1 MTADPGSGWRGLV
14 RRTPL
19 WILVLVIATAFA
31 ALKLGMRLLRGKE
44 VGADDVAAYGVF
56 GVAIG
61 IFTVWM
67 AVRAARK
74 DRAAPP
80 GSPTAT
86 NLNKAIST
94 GQLPEHASA
103 ERWEPELI
111 TLLIQERRVAWIGAV
126 FFGLATVLGIFVI
139 FEPGWNPWLG
149 VVCSV
154 MFLGLAV
161 GFPLW
166 VRHRRPRIQRL
177 LDQFPDEESLW
188 R

>member
-1 MTADPGSGWRGLV
+1 MEFWRSIV

-19 WILVLVIATAFA
+19 WILVLVIATAYA
-31 ALKLGMRLLRGKE
+31 SLQLGMRLLRGKE

-74 DRAAPP
+74 DRALPP
-80 GSPTAT
+80 DSPTAT
-86 NLNKAIST
+86 NLKKAIST

-103 ERWEPELI
+103 ELWEPELI
-111 TLLIQERRVAWIGAV
+111 NLLIQDRRGAWIVSV
-126 FFGLATVLGIFVI
+126 FFGLATVLGVFIIFD
-139 FEPGWNPWLG
+139 PGENPWLG

-154 MFLGLAV
+154 VFLCLAV

-166 VRHRRPRIQRL
+166 VRRRRPRIQRL
-177 LDQFPDEESLW
+177 LDQFPEEESLW